1 MRFFLILLLLCAFAF
16 ATETAQ
22 DSIDSSSDIDSV
34 SPGVNFYFGPAFV
47 IDLFA
52 IPKFGSLLLDFNV
65 EFENSYSGSFIVNLS
80 SVMLFC
86 DYVAD
91 EEKVKKWEGYRSIWS
106 MGVGYRQYLGRIK
119 WSPKNVRVK
128 HRNVPANSISFFV
141 QSMVAPSFKWA
152 HDKPYQSKK
161 DAEHTFDFG
170 GNAEV
175 GVGFVFNGD
184 NFLSNYGLNIGYQY
198 WDEKVRHI
206 LDYDREYVFIR
217 GFRSKGLY
225 VLLEVKFGF

>member
-1 MRFFLILLLLCAFAF
+1 MRFLLILLLFSVSAF

-22 DSIDSSSDIDSV
+22 DSTVSSSDVDSV
-34 SPGVNFYFGPAFV
+34 SPGVNFYFGPAF
-47 IDLFA
+47 ITDLFA
-52 IPKFGSLLLDFNV
+52 VPIFGALLFDFNV
-65 EFENSYSGSFIVNLS
+65 EFENSYSGSVIVNLS

-91 EEKVKKWEGYRSIWS
+91 EEDVKKWEGYRSAWS
-106 MGVGYRQYLGRIK
+106 TGAGYRQYLGRIK
-119 WSPKNVRVK
+119 WAPKKVRVK
-128 HRNVPANSISFFV
+128 HRNVPANSISFFA

-161 DAEHTFDFG
+161 EAEHTVDFG
-170 GNAEV
+170 GSAEI

-184 NFLSNYGLNIGYQY
+184 NFLSNYGLNVGYQY

-206 LDYDREYVFIR
+206 LDYDESYIFIR
-217 GFRSKGLY
+217 GFRSKGFY
-225 VLLEVKFGF
+225 VLLEIKFGF

>member
-1 MRFFLILLLLCAFAF
+1 MRFLLILLLFSVSAF

-22 DSIDSSSDIDSV
+22 DSTVSSSDVDSV
-34 SPGVNFYFGPAFV
+34 SPGVNFYFGPAF
-47 IDLFA
+47 ITDLFA
-52 IPKFGSLLLDFNV
+52 VPIFGALLFDFNV
-65 EFENSYSGSFIVNLS
+65 EFENSYSGSVIVNLS

-91 EEKVKKWEGYRSIWS
+91 EEDVKKWEGYRSAWS
-106 MGVGYRQYLGRIK
+106 TGAGYRQYLGRIK
-119 WSPKNVRVK
+119 WAPKKVRVK
-128 HRNVPANSISFFV
+128 HRNVPANSISFFA

-161 DAEHTFDFG
+161 EAEHTFDFG
-170 GNAEV
+170 GSAEI

-184 NFLSNYGLNIGYQY
+184 DFLSNYGLNVGYQY

-206 LDYDREYVFIR
+206 LDYDESYIFIR
-217 GFRSKGLY
+217 GFRSKGFY
-225 VLLEVKFGF
+225 VLLEIKFGF